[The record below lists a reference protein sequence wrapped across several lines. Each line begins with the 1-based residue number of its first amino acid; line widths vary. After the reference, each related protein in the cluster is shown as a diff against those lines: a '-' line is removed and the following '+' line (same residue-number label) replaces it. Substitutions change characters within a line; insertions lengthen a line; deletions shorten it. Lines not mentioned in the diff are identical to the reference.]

1 MSEEEELKIEL
12 KQIVRGHEGE
22 VNSCDFGPR
31 DRILATASR
40 YINVTS
46 FSSIPYCSNS
56 EYWS

>member
-1 MSEEEELKIEL
+1 MSEEEIKIEL

-40 YINVTS
+40 YNT
-46 FSSIPYCSNS
+46 FTMPFKFR
-56 EYWS
+56 